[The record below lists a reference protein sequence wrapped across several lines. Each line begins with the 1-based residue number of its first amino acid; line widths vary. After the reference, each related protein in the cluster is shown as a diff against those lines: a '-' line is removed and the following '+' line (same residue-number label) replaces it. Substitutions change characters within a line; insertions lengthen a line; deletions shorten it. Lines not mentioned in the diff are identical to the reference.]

1 MFNFLAQA
9 EDIIARLHA
18 VTGVNQ
24 VDLVE
29 ALSAIDERP
38 KVLPALSLLPPKG
51 KPENPENKIFT
62 AENAWTVVIVAR
74 STLGVLGHLAL
85 MDAVLDALVG
95 YQPPGAIKPLVPVDW
110 GLLNERL
117 DAGLASQVTFVS
129 NQRASVVWDVR
140 NVQ

>member
-1 MFNFLAQA
+1 MFNFNDQA
-9 EDIIARLHA
+9 EAIIARLQA

-29 ALSAIDERP
+29 IIGAIDEKPRTYP
-38 KVLPALSLLPPKG
+38 SLSLVPPKG
-51 KPENPENKIFT
+51 KPQNPENKIVT

-74 STLGVLGHLAL
+74 STLGAVGHLAL
-85 MDAVLDALVG
+85 MDAVLDALAG

-129 NQRASVVWDVR
+129 NQRASIVWDVR